1 MVLLI
6 GLADAPFELVNFIAA
21 LVYAVAMPFVGIVTT
36 YVYFDTLAREK
47 LEEPAV
53 PELAAEVSLG

>member
-1 MVLLI
+1 VLLI
-6 GLADAPFELVNFIAA
+6 GLADAPFELINFIAA

-47 LEEPAV
+47 LEEPAA